1 MAPLIRVIGSI
12 NTDML
17 SVTPR
22 FPELGE
28 TITSTSFTS
37 SAGGKGANQA
47 VACARLT
54 RPRPSSSTSQLPSS
68 TSTRH
73 PVDVQMFGA
82 VGGRDSNYEKLLQ
95 PSLRRSGVDL
105 SLVSVK
111 DDDHTG
117 VSVIIMSTVEGD
129 NRIFF
134 SPGANF
140 SGMQPTPGVIRQA
153 LAAPTPDLIV
163 MQAEIPVE
171 TLVAILRG
179 VRQHR
184 LKDQQNGKRS
194 ILSGPEVVFNPAP
207 VPPGGLPEDAF
218 AAVDH
223 LIMNET
229 EADLMAPVPARLT
242 LVLPGAE
249 KEEKREQLA
258 RYYHGLG
265 VTYVVVTLGSKGAW
279 YSAADPSSSISVDGS
294 NRYTGNVPAARVDKV
309 TDTTAAGDTFVGGY
323 SAYIARW
330 RDSMRVEG
338 KNIEELSAKEK
349 YQDMV
354 VAAMKLGTSAAARC
368 VERSG
373 AMDSIPWEDELQ

>member
-1 MAPLIRVIGSI
+1 
-12 NTDML
+12 
-17 SVTPR
+17 
-22 FPELGE
+22 
-28 TITSTSFTS
+28 
-37 SAGGKGANQA
+37 
-47 VACARLT
+47 
-54 RPRPSSSTSQLPSS
+54 
-68 TSTRH
+68 
-73 PVDVQMFGA
+73 MFGA
-82 VGGRDSNYEKLLQ
+82 VGGRDSNYETLLQ
-95 PSLRRSGVDL
+95 PSLKQSGVDL
-105 SLVSVK
+105 SLMRVR

-117 VSVIIMSTVEGD
+117 VSVIVMSTSEGD

-140 SGMQPTPGVIRQA
+140 SGMQPTPEIIRQA
-153 LAAPTPDLIV
+153 LTAPTPDLIV

-184 LKDQQNGKRS
+184 LKNQQDEKRR
-194 ILSGPEVVFNPAP
+194 ILTGPEIVFNPAP

-218 AAVDH
+218 SAVDH

-229 EADLMAPVPARLT
+229 EADLMAPLPEKLT
-242 LVLPGAE
+242 LVLPGAD
-249 KEEKREQLA
+249 KEEKRQQLA

-279 YSAADPSSSISVDGS
+279 YSAANPTSSISVDGS
-294 NRYTGNVPAARVDKV
+294 NRVTGNVPAVQVDKV

-330 RDSMRVEG
+330 RDSLRVEG
-338 KNIEELSAKEK
+338 KRIEDLSAKEK

-354 VAAMKLGTSAAARC
+354 VAAMTVGASAAARC

-373 AMDSIPWEDELQ
+373 AMDSIPWEDEI